1 MACLNYTTLRSEN
14 VKFLKQNK
22 MDFCRATR
30 FWITPICL
38 LVPPDKSP
46 TRRRACIIVG
56 SELRKIGDDLEASCE
71 AGRQDNGQDSTVA
84 SVIRNVCVFAGLM
97 LVGRVVWKLMK
108 N

>member
-1 MACLNYTTLRSEN
+1 
-14 VKFLKQNK
+14 

-84 SVIRNVCVFAGLM
+84 SVIRNVRLYS
-97 LVGRVVWKLMK
+97 
-108 N
+108 

>member
-1 MACLNYTTLRSEN
+1 
-14 VKFLKQNK
+14 
-22 MDFCRATR
+22 MDFYQGTR
-30 FWITPICL
+30 FWIAPICL

-71 AGRQDNGQDSTVA
+71 AGRQGNGQSNTVA
-84 SVIRNVCVFAGLM
+84 SAIRSVCVFAGLM